1 MKKMLSILLAVTMVC
16 GMAACGKKEA
26 PAPTTAAPAQ
36 TEAKKEETKA
46 EAKPEETK
54 AEEAAQGEFEPTNSL
69 VLYTSGSTSEYEL
82 TVKLFNEAYPDIEVE
97 IVSAGTAVFLTTF
110 SSFR

>member
-36 TEAKKEETKA
+36 TEAKKEETKG
-46 EAKPEETK
+46 EAKAEETK
-54 AEEAAQGEFEPTNSL
+54 GEALEQTKSL
-69 VLYTSGSTSEYEL
+69 VLYTSASTSEYEL
-82 TVKLFNEAYPDIEVE
+82 IVKLFNEKYPDIEVE
-97 IVSAGTAVFLTTF
+97 IVSAGTGELAL
-110 SSFR
+110 SP

>member
-36 TEAKKEETKA
+36 TEAKKEET
-46 EAKPEETK
+46 
-54 AEEAAQGEFEPTNSL
+54 
-69 VLYTSGSTSEYEL
+69 
-82 TVKLFNEAYPDIEVE
+82 
-97 IVSAGTAVFLTTF
+97 
-110 SSFR
+110 